1 MGGHLAIIPD
11 WETENFLRNKGLI
24 YKYRTKNW
32 MTSNHYAYID
42 AVKTSDGTG
51 WEWSTTHDKFYFRTT
66 PRGDDENRFK
76 ENGMHNY
83 WHPQHPSTGSTAVL
97 GTGAFSWY
105 WISVDPSTVGH
116 YICQIP
122 VTLEYFKRSQYM
134 FSPFT
139 ANHAGAKSACVG
151 MGGHL
156 AIIPDVE
163 TQAFI
168 HTKGAAYKS
177 AGKWMTS
184 NYTAY
189 IDAVKTSD
197 GTGWEWSTTHDKF
210 YFRTTP
216 SGQTSSSITNGKFN
230 NWHIYHPNYGK
241 HSVIGSNLGF
251 FAWSWKSASSS
262 TVAHY
267 ICQTAATMEYYNGN
281 YFIFSSQTGSH
292 IDAKS
297 ACVELGG
304 HLAII
309 PDNDTQIF
317 IQTKGAAYK
326 KAGKWMTSNYYAYI
340 DAVKTLNETGWE
352 WSTTHDKFYFK
363 TTQRGFYGPF
373 MVMGKYNNWHIYNPN
388 IGGYGMISFYPGRY
402 IWMWRTTEPSL
413 QAHYICQINVKG
425 STLVAPTAVNIK
437 YGEDSVICSSHG
449 SPGPPVS
456 WKINSEDVSINTSE
470 PVYQIITQ
478 PTLNGNTSSR
488 LYFTRALS
496 QNSGVYTCNAT
507 SLNQSAQTTVK
518 IDKRPR
524 LLESKLETSTYACKF
539 IGETSPTVHW
549 SVNGVIVKENVS
561 FITNTVLNTHEVLS
575 QVSPLL
581 IFGNKDIVS
590 CWATT
595 TDGSSNKVSKAGF
608 SNPSSSAVI
617 VSPGSCPGNQ
627 LQINWTDITKTTGN
641 VVYNVSL
648 MNSVQTYIKPLAQSS
663 TKDNN
668 YSITF
673 DNLTPRTEYTVKIHF
688 FPKYSSKIDQ
698 TLGRT
703 AGEKPSIVS
712 ASANTDFNKTQCLI
726 SWLKGP
732 ETGIIGASI
741 VVTSSL
747 NKKALYMSDI
757 VTTVTHT
764 TLSQPYNFLM
774 EPNRKHI
781 ITVATK
787 TCSELSQYILVT
799 GKCIS

>member
-1 MGGHLAIIPD
+1 
-11 WETENFLRNKGLI
+11 
-24 YKYRTKNW
+24 
-32 MTSNHYAYID
+32 
-42 AVKTSDGTG
+42 
-51 WEWSTTHDKFYFRTT
+51 
-66 PRGDDENRFK
+66 
-76 ENGMHNY
+76 
-83 WHPQHPSTGSTAVL
+83 
-97 GTGAFSWY
+97 
-105 WISVDPSTVGH
+105 
-116 YICQIP
+116 
-122 VTLEYFKRSQYM
+122 
-134 FSPFT
+134 
-139 ANHAGAKSACVG
+139 
-151 MGGHL
+151 
-156 AIIPDVE
+156 
-163 TQAFI
+163 
-168 HTKGAAYKS
+168 
-177 AGKWMTS
+177 
-184 NYTAY
+184 
-189 IDAVKTSD
+189 
-197 GTGWEWSTTHDKF
+197 
-210 YFRTTP
+210 
-216 SGQTSSSITNGKFN
+216 
-230 NWHIYHPNYGK
+230 
-241 HSVIGSNLGF
+241 
-251 FAWSWKSASSS
+251 
-262 TVAHY
+262 
-267 ICQTAATMEYYNGN
+267 
-281 YFIFSSQTGSH
+281 
-292 IDAKS
+292 
-297 ACVELGG
+297 
-304 HLAII
+304 
-309 PDNDTQIF
+309 
-317 IQTKGAAYK
+317 
-326 KAGKWMTSNYYAYI
+326 MTSNYYAYI
-340 DAVKTLNETGWE
+340 DAIKTLNETGWE
-352 WSTTHDKFYFK
+352 WSTTHDKFYFN
-363 TTQRGFYGPF
+363 TTHRGVDGPF
-373 MVMGKYNNWHIYNPN
+373 MVMGKYNNWHIYYPN
-388 IGGYGMISFYPGRY
+388 IGGYGMISSYPNRY

-470 PVYQIITQ
+470 PVYQIITR

-539 IGETSPTVHW
+539 IGETSPTVYW

-608 SNPSSSAVI
+608 SNPSSSAFI

-641 VVYNVSL
+641 IVYNVSVT
-648 MNSVQTYIKPLAQSS
+648 NSVQTYIKTLAQSS

-688 FPKYSSKIDQ
+688 FPKYPSKIDQ

-764 TLSQPYNFLM
+764 TLSQPYNFQM

-799 GKCIS
+799 GKCISQVQAPANIPTPRIVGSYATTSHIQVNKADETNGPISCYLVIGGKKGSKQYRDSYTWMEIQNMKTNSNSSSYCVAVLPRFNVKNLQLGLSSTTTTQCKVDTSHTISCTNKLMSSGITYKFQVVTLSLADGVYLTQTSQPIVATPLASLPSTSKTVTIAIVVALSTLVVSAAAYFIGKRRCDCLKQSRLQKVEFVQPEQALQQDGTNCEEAYVNLEVEQKPKLNKTSYELSPGNSSIQGADKIYR